1 MTFDGGPLKEKMTYQ
16 ERLPLMEDLSQKM
29 TYDGIIPQ
37 VEDNL
42 WQKMIPDGRQTLIEV
57 IGFDIK
63 ET

>member
-1 MTFDGGPLKEKMTYQ
+1 ME
-16 ERLPLMEDLSQKM
+16 EDLSQKI
-29 TYDGIIPQ
+29 TYDGIFPQ

-42 WQKMIPDGRQTLIEV
+42 WQKMIPDGRQTLMEGNLV